1 MATIVNNSPLLE
13 DLRLFCV
20 VARHSNFAESAR
32 EVGASP
38 AYISKRIALLE
49 QALGVRCS
57 IAPRAA

>member
-1 MATIVNNSPLLE
+1 LLE